1 MPAAAA
7 RHNQIHTERAGHLAP
22 LTRSRDNAAMPDP
35 VILELA
41 VNGATPRSR
50 NRHVPRDPDEIAE
63 VALAAVELGAS
74 IIHNHN
80 DEPMFTPDGV
90 HAVEPYL
97 ASWRPVLDRYPEL
110 LMYPT
115 MAAGARGIPV
125 ERRWAHVEELAR
137 LGLGGMT
144 LVDPGSV
151 NLGLTSD
158 GSIARDAGDGPYA
171 NSLSDIGYMFARSA
185 ELGAAPSISV
195 FEPGF
200 LRATLS
206 WQRAGRLPAGAMVK
220 LYFGGELEFGL
231 PPTAAGLEAYLELL
245 EPSGLPWSVA
255 VLGGTSWAAGW
266 PSGRS
271 AAAVTSASAW
281 RTGPDPGSQATWTCC
296 APSLTWSSGWGGR
309 RPRSATPAVSSASI
323 SRRRDGER

>member
-1 MPAAAA
+1 VTDAG
-7 RHNQIHTERAGHLAP
+7 RAEV
-22 LTRSRDNAAMPDP
+22 TVPDP
-35 VILELA
+35 VIVELA

-50 NRHVPRDPDEIAE
+50 NRHVPRDPAEIAE

-74 IIHNHN
+74 IVHSHNE
-80 DEPMFTPDGV
+80 EPMFTADGV

-97 ASWRPVLDRYPEL
+97 ASWRPVLERHPEL

-115 MAAGARGIPV
+115 MAAGARGIGV

-137 LGLGGMT
+137 RGMGGMT

-151 NLGLTSD
+151 NLGLASD
-158 GSIARDAGDGPYA
+158 GSVAEGAGAGPYA
-171 NSLSDIGYMFARSA
+171 NSLSDIDYMFARSA

-200 LRATLS
+200 LRAVLT
-206 WQRAGRLPAGAMVK
+206 WQRCGRLPAGAMVK

-231 PPTAAGLEAYLELL
+231 PPTAAGLAAYLELL

-255 VLGGTSWAAGW
+255 VLGGDVVGCGLAERAIRRGGHVRVGLEDWAGAGKV
-266 PSGRS
+266 SNLDLLRD
-271 AAAVTSASAW
+271 VTVLLE
-281 RTGPDPGSQATWTCC
+281 Q
-296 APSLTWSSGWGGR
+296 LGR
-309 RPRSATPAVSSASI
+309 RPATVRDARQILGIASVSSGDKPHGSY
-323 SRRRDGER
+323 RD

>member
-1 MPAAAA
+1 
-7 RHNQIHTERAGHLAP
+7 
-22 LTRSRDNAAMPDP
+22 MPDP

-125 ERRWAHVEELAR
+125 ERRWAHVAELAR
-137 LGLGGMT
+137 RGLGGMT

-151 NLGLTSD
+151 NLGLISD
-158 GSIARDAGDGPYA
+158 GSIARGAGDGPYA
-171 NSLSDIGYMFARSA
+171 NPLSDIGYMFARSA

-200 LRATLS
+200 LRATLT

-231 PPTAAGLEAYLELL
+231 PPTAAGLEAYLEML

-255 VLGGTSWAAGW
+255 VLGGDVVGCGLAERAIRRGGHVRVGLEDWAG
-266 PSGRS
+266 PGEPGNLDLLRSLVDLVERLGRQ
-271 AAAVTSASAW
+271 
-281 RTGPDPGSQATWTCC
+281 PATM
-296 APSLTWSSGWGGR
+296 
-309 RPRSATPAVSSASI
+309 ATPAVSSASI